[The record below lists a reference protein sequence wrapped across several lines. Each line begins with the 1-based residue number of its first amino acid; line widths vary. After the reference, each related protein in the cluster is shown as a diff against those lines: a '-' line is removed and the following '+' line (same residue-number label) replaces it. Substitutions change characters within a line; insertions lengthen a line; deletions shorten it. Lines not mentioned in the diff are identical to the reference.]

1 MTQPPHGQW
10 PPRGAVQPPPVHG
23 QHPAQWHGAPHHFPP
38 PPPRKS
44 VGAII
49 GICLGAVA
57 VLVLGLVAIVSL
69 NRDDSDHVANA
80 GYSTLPNTS
89 SRAELPPSGS
99 SSPSSSTNPFP
110 TSPSR
115 APSSSSGPQK
125 ILKLGDHPILQDP
138 NAGLR
143 NRVCTL
149 PQWQS
154 NQQAAEAFFTAAGK
168 CLDNAW
174 GPFLDAYDLP
184 FTPPALHFPTG
195 ASFETE
201 CGTIQVGIATAA
213 YYCENNLYVPF
224 RGLQTDQYG
233 NNPGVYLALFAH
245 EYGHHVQEVAGLMDA
260 AWQKIYDAGQNS
272 PAGLEMSRRKEL
284 QAQCFSGMF
293 LGAHVDQGGTVSR
306 DMYNKAWNDQETR
319 GDNTSRSQDHG
330 TNAHYASW
338 WRAGA
343 SNNRIADCNTFSAP
357 SSAVS

>member
-1 MTQPPHGQW
+1 
-10 PPRGAVQPPPVHG
+10 V
-23 QHPAQWHGAPHHFPP
+23 
-38 PPPRKS
+38 
-44 VGAII
+44 I
-49 GICLGAVA
+49 GISIGAVA
-57 VLVLGLVAIVSL
+57 VLVLGLIAVVAL
-69 NRDDSDHVANA
+69 NRDEAQVASANYRDNPTSQNGSAGLPPGGANA
-80 GYSTLPNTS
+80 PASASLSPGLATS
-89 SRAELPPSGS
+89 
-99 SSPSSSTNPFP
+99 
-110 TSPSR
+110 
-115 APSSSSGPQK
+115 APSATGPQK
-125 ILKLGDHPILQDP
+125 VLKLADHPILSDP

-143 NRVCTL
+143 NLACTL
-149 PQWQS
+149 PAWQS
-154 NQQAAEAFFTAAGK
+154 TQDGAEAFFTAASK

-174 GPFLDAYDLP
+174 GPFLKAYNLP
-184 FTPPALHFPTG
+184 FTSPALHFPTG

-260 AWQKIYDAGQNS
+260 AWQKIYEAGQNS

-293 LGAHVDQGGTVSR
+293 LGAHVDQGGSVNR

-319 GDNTSRSQDHG
+319 GDNTSRSHDHG

-343 SNNRIADCNTFSAP
+343 TSNRISDCNTFAAP
-357 SSAVS
+357 SSEVS